1 MELATLLPATFAGSA
16 MISFTGLLIVGV
28 VAVAVPLFLGL
39 VPAVK
44 VPAVVLEIL
53 GGVLVGPAVLGWVH
67 LDVAVRVISDLG
79 LGFLLFMA
87 GFEIDLRRFDRRVL
101 NLAGRAFVLSAV
113 LALLLAYGLRLGGE
127 VRDGLLVGITLM
139 ATSLGVLVPILKDAD
154 QTQTYFGRLIM
165 AAGSIA
171 ELAPLVLLSVFFSA
185 SSTNPSVELGLL
197 AGFIGFTAVAV
208 VVIQRIRRWGPLR
221 EVVQRLENTSSQL
234 RVRLAITFAL
244 AFSAV
249 AEHFGLAMILGA
261 FLAGVIVRR
270 TDESPASQEEFQSKL
285 EAIGFGFL
293 IPVFFVS
300 TGVGL
305 DITSLFHSTRA
316 IIDVPIFLVALLVVR
331 GLPALLYV
339 RAVGR
344 TRAVAAGFMQATSL
358 TFIVVATTIG
368 VQTGHQ
374 RTSTAA
380 ALVVALLSVIIYPP
394 VALQMLK
401 SARGPP
407 GVTPPGSPAGPFLGR
422 QRAVTARRPPARAR
436 PRRLGVAAGNPAGS
450 GRRRRQ
456 RNPRWRGRRRRRA

>member
-1 MELATLLPATFAGSA
+1 
-16 MISFTGLLIVGV
+16 MISFSSLLIVGA

-53 GGVLVGPAVLGWVH
+53 GGILVGPTVLGWVH
-67 LDVAVRVISDLG
+67 LDVAVRVIADLG

-87 GFEIDLRRFDRRVL
+87 GFEIDLRRFDRRILTLVS
-101 NLAGRAFVLSAV
+101 RAFLLSMM
-113 LALLLAYGLRLGGE
+113 LALLVAYGLQLGGQ
-127 VRDGLLVGITLM
+127 VRDGLLVGITLV
-139 ATSLGVLVPILKDAD
+139 ATSLGVLVPILHDAG
-154 QTQTYFGRLIM
+154 QTETIFGRMIM
-165 AAGSIA
+165 AAGSLA

-185 SSTNPSVELGLL
+185 SSKNPGAELGLL
-197 AGFIGFTAVAV
+197 AGFVGLTAVIV
-208 VVIQRIRRWGPLR
+208 VVTQRVRVWGPLR
-221 EVVQRLENTSSQL
+221 EVVHRLENTSSQL

-249 AEHFGLAMILGA
+249 AEHFGLATILGA

-270 TDESPASQEEFQSKL
+270 TDETPASQEEFQGKL

-305 DITSLFHSTRA
+305 DITALFHSTRA
-316 IIDVPIFLVALLVVR
+316 IILVPVFLVALLLVR

-339 RAVGR
+339 RVVGR
-344 TRAVAAGFMQATSL
+344 THAIAAGFMQATSL
-358 TFIVVATTIG
+358 TFIVVATVIG

-380 ALVVALLSVIIYPP
+380 ALVVAGLLSVVIYPP
-394 VALQMLK
+394 VALRMLK
-401 SARGPP
+401 SPARPSRP
-407 GVTPPGSPAGPFLGR
+407 VSPA
-422 QRAVTARRPPARAR
+422 PP
-436 PRRLGVAAGNPAGS
+436 PELDPS
-450 GRRRRQ
+450 
-456 RNPRWRGRRRRRA
+456 

>member
-1 MELATLLPATFAGSA
+1 
-16 MISFTGLLIVGV
+16 MISFSSLLIVGA

-53 GGVLVGPAVLGWVH
+53 GGILVGPTVLGWVH
-67 LDVAVRVISDLG
+67 LDVAVQVIADLG

-87 GFEIDLRRFDRRVL
+87 GFEIDLRRFDRRILVL
-101 NLAGRAFVLSAV
+101 VSRAFLLSMM
-113 LALLLAYGLRLGGE
+113 LALLVAYGLQLGGQ
-127 VRDGLLVGITLM
+127 VRDGLLVGITLVS
-139 ATSLGVLVPILKDAD
+139 TSLGVLVPILHDAG
-154 QTQTYFGRLIM
+154 QTETIFGRMIM
-165 AAGSIA
+165 AAGSLA

-185 SSTNPSVELGLL
+185 SSKNPGAELGLL
-197 AGFIGFTAVAV
+197 AGFVGLTAVIV
-208 VVIQRIRRWGPLR
+208 VVTQRVRVWGPLR
-221 EVVQRLENTSSQL
+221 EVVHRLENTSAQL

-249 AEHFGLAMILGA
+249 AEHFGLATILGA

-270 TDESPASQEEFQSKL
+270 TDETPASQEEFQGKL

-305 DITSLFHSTRA
+305 DITALFHSTRA
-316 IIDVPIFLVALLVVR
+316 IILVPVFLVALLLVR

-339 RAVGR
+339 RVVGR
-344 TRAVAAGFMQATSL
+344 THAIAAGFMQATSL
-358 TFIVVATTIG
+358 TFIVVATVIG

-380 ALVVALLSVIIYPP
+380 ALVVAGLLSVVIYPP
-394 VALQMLK
+394 IALRMLI
-401 SARGPP
+401 SP
-407 GVTPPGSPAGPFLGR
+407 GRPDRPVSPA
-422 QRAVTARRPPARAR
+422 VPAELD
-436 PRRLGVAAGNPAGS
+436 PS
-450 GRRRRQ
+450 
-456 RNPRWRGRRRRRA
+456 

>member
-1 MELATLLPATFAGSA
+1 
-16 MISFTGLLIVGV
+16 MISFSSLLIVGA

-53 GGVLVGPAVLGWVH
+53 GGILVGPTVLGWVH
-67 LDVAVRVISDLG
+67 LDVAVRVIADLG

-87 GFEIDLRRFDRRVL
+87 GFEIDLRRFDRRILVL
-101 NLAGRAFVLSAV
+101 VSRAFLLSMM
-113 LALLLAYGLRLGGE
+113 LALLVAYGLQLGGQ
-127 VRDGLLVGITLM
+127 VRDGLLVGITLVS
-139 ATSLGVLVPILKDAD
+139 TSLGVLVPILHDAG
-154 QTQTYFGRLIM
+154 QTETIFGRLIM
-165 AAGSIA
+165 AAGSLA

-185 SSTNPSVELGLL
+185 SSKNPGAELGLL
-197 AGFIGFTAVAV
+197 AGFVGLTAVIV
-208 VVIQRIRRWGPLR
+208 VVTQRVRVWGPLR
-221 EVVQRLENTSSQL
+221 EVVHRLENTSSQL

-249 AEHFGLAMILGA
+249 AEHFGLATILGA

-270 TDESPASQEEFQSKL
+270 TDETPASQEEFQGKL

-305 DITSLFHSTRA
+305 DITALFHSTRA
-316 IIDVPIFLVALLVVR
+316 IILVPVFLVALLLVR

-339 RAVGR
+339 RVVGR
-344 TRAVAAGFMQATSL
+344 THAIAAGFMQATSL
-358 TFIVVATTIG
+358 TFIVVATVIG

-380 ALVVALLSVIIYPP
+380 ALVVAGLLSVVIYPP
-394 VALQMLK
+394 IALRMLM
-401 SARGPP
+401 SP
-407 GVTPPGSPAGPFLGR
+407 GRPDRPVSPAL
-422 QRAVTARRPPARAR
+422 PAELD
-436 PRRLGVAAGNPAGS
+436 PS
-450 GRRRRQ
+450 
-456 RNPRWRGRRRRRA
+456 

>member
-1 MELATLLPATFAGSA
+1 
-16 MISFTGLLIVGV
+16 MISFTSLLIVGA

-53 GGVLVGPAVLGWVH
+53 GGILVGPTVLGWVH
-67 LDVAVRVISDLG
+67 LDVAVRVIADLG

-87 GFEIDLRRFDRRVL
+87 GFEIDLRRFDRRILILVS
-101 NLAGRAFVLSAV
+101 RAFVLSLM
-113 LALLLAYGLRLGGE
+113 LALLVAYGLQLGGQ
-127 VRDGLLVGITLM
+127 VRDGLLVGITLVS
-139 ATSLGVLVPILKDAD
+139 TSLGVLVPILHDAGE
-154 QTQTYFGRLIM
+154 TETTFGRMIM
-165 AAGSIA
+165 AAGSLA

-185 SSTNPSVELGLL
+185 SSKNPGAELGLL
-197 AGFIGFTAVAV
+197 AGFVGLTAAIV
-208 VVIQRIRRWGPLR
+208 VVTQRVRVWSPLR
-221 EVVQRLENTSSQL
+221 EVVHRLENTSSQL

-249 AEHFGLAMILGA
+249 AEHFGLATILGA

-270 TDESPASQEEFQSKL
+270 TDETPASQEEFQGKL

-305 DITSLFHSTRA
+305 DITALFHSTRA
-316 IIDVPIFLVALLVVR
+316 IILVPVFLVALLLVR

-339 RAVGR
+339 RVVGR
-344 TRAVAAGFMQATSL
+344 TRAIAAGFMLAPSL
-358 TFIVVATTIG
+358 TFIVVATVIG

-380 ALVVALLSVIIYPP
+380 ALVVAGLLSVVIYPP
-394 VALQMLK
+394 VALRMLK
-401 SARGPP
+401 SSASRP
-407 GVTPPGSPAGPFLGR
+407 VSPAP
-422 QRAVTARRPPARAR
+422 TPEPD
-436 PRRLGVAAGNPAGS
+436 PS
-450 GRRRRQ
+450 
-456 RNPRWRGRRRRRA
+456 

>member
-1 MELATLLPATFAGSA
+1 
-16 MISFTGLLIVGV
+16 MISFSSLLIVGA

-53 GGVLVGPAVLGWVH
+53 GGILVGPTVLGWVH
-67 LDVAVRVISDLG
+67 LDVAVRVIADLG

-87 GFEIDLRRFDRRVL
+87 GFEIDLRRFDRRILVL
-101 NLAGRAFVLSAV
+101 VSRAFLLSMI
-113 LALLLAYGLRLGGE
+113 LALLVAYGLQLGGQ
-127 VRDGLLVGITLM
+127 VRDGLLVGITLVS
-139 ATSLGVLVPILKDAD
+139 TSLGVLVPILHDAG
-154 QTQTYFGRLIM
+154 QTETIFGRMIM
-165 AAGSIA
+165 AAGSLA

-185 SSTNPSVELGLL
+185 SSKNPGAELGLL
-197 AGFIGFTAVAV
+197 AGFVGLTAAIV
-208 VVIQRIRRWGPLR
+208 VVTQRVRVWGPLR
-221 EVVQRLENTSSQL
+221 EVVHRLENTSSQL

-249 AEHFGLAMILGA
+249 AEHFGLATILGA

-270 TDESPASQEEFQSKL
+270 TDETPASQEEFQGKL

-305 DITSLFHSTRA
+305 DITALFHSTRA
-316 IIDVPIFLVALLVVR
+316 IILVPVFLVALLLVR

-339 RAVGR
+339 RVVGR
-344 TRAVAAGFMQATSL
+344 THAIAAGFMQATSL
-358 TFIVVATTIG
+358 TFIVVATVIG

-380 ALVVALLSVIIYPP
+380 ALVVAGLLSVVIYPP
-394 VALQMLK
+394 IALRMLM
-401 SARGPP
+401 SP
-407 GVTPPGSPAGPFLGR
+407 GRPDRPVSPAL
-422 QRAVTARRPPARAR
+422 PAELD
-436 PRRLGVAAGNPAGS
+436 PS
-450 GRRRRQ
+450 
-456 RNPRWRGRRRRRA
+456 

>member
-1 MELATLLPATFAGSA
+1 
-16 MISFTGLLIVGV
+16 MISFSSLLIVGA

-53 GGVLVGPAVLGWVH
+53 GGILVGPTVLGWVH
-67 LDVAVRVISDLG
+67 LDVAVRVIADLG

-87 GFEIDLRRFDRRVL
+87 GFEIDLRRFDRRILILVS
-101 NLAGRAFVLSAV
+101 RAFVLSV
-113 LALLLAYGLRLGGE
+113 MLALLVAYGLQLGGQ
-127 VRDGLLVGITLM
+127 VRDGLLVGITLV
-139 ATSLGVLVPILKDAD
+139 ATSLGVLVPILHDAGE
-154 QTQTYFGRLIM
+154 TETNFGRLIM
-165 AAGSIA
+165 AAGSLA

-185 SSTNPSVELGLL
+185 SSKNPAAELGLL
-197 AGFIGFTAVAV
+197 AGFVGLTAAIV
-208 VVIQRIRRWGPLR
+208 VVTQRVRVWGPLR
-221 EVVQRLENTSSQL
+221 EVVHRLENTSSQL

-249 AEHFGLAMILGA
+249 AEHFGLATILGA

-270 TDESPASQEEFQSKL
+270 TDETPASQQEFQAKL

-305 DITSLFHSTRA
+305 DITALFHSTRA
-316 IIDVPIFLVALLVVR
+316 IILVPVFLVALLVVR

-339 RAVGR
+339 RVVGR
-344 TRAVAAGFMQATSL
+344 TRAIAAGFMQATSL
-358 TFIVVATTIG
+358 TFIVVATVIG

-380 ALVVALLSVIIYPP
+380 ALVVAGLLSVVIYPP
-394 VALQMLK
+394 VALRMLK
-401 SARGPP
+401 SAGRPDRP
-407 GVTPPGSPAGPFLGR
+407 VSPA
-422 QRAVTARRPPARAR
+422 PPPERD
-436 PRRLGVAAGNPAGS
+436 PS
-450 GRRRRQ
+450 
-456 RNPRWRGRRRRRA
+456 

>member
-1 MELATLLPATFAGSA
+1 
-16 MISFTGLLIVGV
+16 MISFSSLLIVGA

-53 GGVLVGPAVLGWVH
+53 GGILVGPTVLGWVH
-67 LDVAVRVISDLG
+67 LDVAVRVIADLG

-87 GFEIDLRRFDRRVL
+87 GFEIDLRRFDRRILILVS
-101 NLAGRAFVLSAV
+101 RAFVLSLI
-113 LALLLAYGLRLGGE
+113 LALLVAYGLQLGGQ
-127 VRDGLLVGITLM
+127 VRDGLLVGITLV
-139 ATSLGVLVPILKDAD
+139 ATSLGVLVPILHDAGE
-154 QTQTYFGRLIM
+154 TETTFGRMIM
-165 AAGSIA
+165 AAGSLA

-185 SSTNPSVELGLL
+185 SSKNPGAELGLL
-197 AGFIGFTAVAV
+197 AGFVGLTAAIV
-208 VVIQRIRRWGPLR
+208 VVTQRVRVWSPLR
-221 EVVQRLENTSSQL
+221 EVVHRLENTSSQL

-249 AEHFGLAMILGA
+249 AEHFGLATILGA

-270 TDESPASQEEFQSKL
+270 TDEAPASQEEFQAKL

-305 DITSLFHSTRA
+305 DITALFHSTRA
-316 IIDVPIFLVALLVVR
+316 IILVPVFLVALLLVR

-339 RAVGR
+339 RVAGR
-344 TRAVAAGFMQATSL
+344 TRAIAAGFMQATSL
-358 TFIVVATTIG
+358 TFIVVATVIG

-380 ALVVALLSVIIYPP
+380 ALVVAGLLSVVIYPP
-394 VALQMLK
+394 VALRMLK
-401 SARGPP
+401 S
-407 GVTPPGSPAGPFLGR
+407 VTSRPVSPAP
-422 QRAVTARRPPARAR
+422 TPEPD
-436 PRRLGVAAGNPAGS
+436 PS
-450 GRRRRQ
+450 
-456 RNPRWRGRRRRRA
+456 